1 MARPPIV
8 TLWTPEQDEMLKQL
22 VAKGA
27 TAVRAA
33 AALKRTT
40 SAVRV
45 RARKLGLSLP
55 GVRET
60 RRKLRSITRNQGDRA

>member
-1 MARPPIV
+1 MARLPIV
-8 TLWTPEQDEMLKQL
+8 TLWTPEQDELLKQL

-40 SAVRV
+40 SAVRL

-55 GVRET
+55 GVREV
-60 RRKLRSITRNQGDRA
+60 RKKLRSATGSEGDRV